1 MSQFLSWGLLLICA
15 ISAYV
20 LAELCSYIDRCIYK
34 HQLKKFFKSDLN
46 RYQAIKVMQE
56 AKKLALEAGWNEE
69 SAFNHA
75 TQYCA
80 EITQNG
86 LLNEKYKLLKGA

>member
-1 MSQFLSWGLLLICA
+1 MNFIIIIVSCVA
-15 ISAYV
+15 AYV
-20 LAELCSYIDRCIYK
+20 LAEICSYIDRCIYK

-46 RYQAIKVMQE
+46 RFQAIKVMQE
-56 AKKLALEAGWNEE
+56 AKRIALEAGYDEE

>member
-1 MSQFLSWGLLLICA
+1 MTPLLSWMMLLLIG
-15 ISAYV
+15 IIAY
-20 LAELCSYIDRCIYK
+20 LIAYIFNYLERCRFRRD
-34 HQLKKFFKSDLN
+34 LKRFFKSDLN

-56 AKKLALEAGWNEE
+56 AKRIALEAGYDEK